1 MDIKQSLNDLFWI
14 ILRNTLGSRRFLSIR
29 YRTIFKK
36 DIDWENPKTLSE
48 KIQWMKV
55 YGYRPEY
62 TMMAD
67 KILVKDFVKAAIGE
81 EYVIP
86 TIGIWDSEEEIDFSA
101 LPDKFVLKANH
112 NSSGTIICT
121 DKSELD
127 IAGVKKNLR
136 RQLAQNYYKI
146 GHETAYRDIKR
157 RILAEPYL
165 HDEKTGE
172 LRDYKFFCFDGVVR
186 SVLVTSNRTEVLN
199 LDYFDADF
207 NHFPFKQGYENSKKV
222 LERPE
227 NFDLMKELA
236 SKLSAGIPF
245 VRVDLYEIN
254 GKVYFG
260 EMTFYHYNGFAP
272 FDPPEWDEIYGSWM
286 TLPEKDAN

>member
-1 MDIKQSLNDLFWI
+1 MSDTHNIKDLMWI
-14 ILRNTLGSRRFLSIR
+14 ILRRLLNSKQYLSLR
-29 YRTIFKK
+29 YRVIFKK
-36 DIDWENPKTLSE
+36 KIDWNNPKTLSE

-55 YGYRPEY
+55 YGFRPEY

-67 KILVKDFVKAAIGE
+67 KILVKDFVRSVIGD

-86 TIGIWDSEEEIDFSA
+86 TIGVWDSEKDIDFNT

-112 NSSGTIICT
+112 NSAGTIICT
-121 DKSELD
+121 NKRELD
-127 IAGVKKNLR
+127 IKNVRKNLHK
-136 RQLAQNYYKI
+136 QLKQNYYLF

-157 RILAEPYL
+157 RILSEPYM

-172 LRDYKFFCFDGVVR
+172 LRDYKFFCYDGIVKA
-186 SVLVTSNRTEVLN
+186 VLVTSNRTELLN
-199 LDYFDADF
+199 LDYFDSDF
-207 NHFPFKQGYENSKKV
+207 NHFPFKQGYENSNKT

-227 NFDLMKELA
+227 HFELMKNLA
-236 SKLSAGIPF
+236 SKLSSGIPY

-260 EMTFYHYNGFAP
+260 EMTFYHFNGFAP
-272 FDPPEWDEIYGSWM
+272 FDPPEWDEIFGSWM
-286 TLPEKDAN
+286 KLPTVQ

>member
-1 MDIKQSLNDLFWI
+1 MRIKEILIDCILGIMRQTLNSKLY
-14 ILRNTLGSRRFLSIR
+14 LSIR
-29 YRTIFKK
+29 YRIVFKQRL
-36 DIDWENPKTLSE
+36 DWQTPKTLSE
-48 KIQWMKV
+48 KIQWLKV

-67 KILVKDFVKAAIGE
+67 KILVKDFVAAVIGD

-86 TIGIWDSEEEIDFSA
+86 TIGIWDSEKEIDFNN

-121 DKSELD
+121 DKSKLD
-127 IAGVKKNLR
+127 IEGVKKNLH
-136 RQLAQNYYKI
+136 RQLKQNYYII
-146 GHETAYRDIKR
+146 GHETAYRDINR
-157 RILAEPYL
+157 RILAEPYM

-172 LRDYKFFCFDGVVR
+172 LRDYKFFCFDGIVK
-186 SVLVTSNRTEVLN
+186 SVLVTSNRTDVLN

-207 NHFPFKQGYENSKKV
+207 NHLPFKQGYENSKKR
-222 LERPE
+222 LDRPV
-227 NFDLMKELA
+227 NFELMKNLA

-272 FDPPEWDEIYGSWM
+272 FDPPAWDEIYGSWM
-286 TLPEKDAN
+286 TLPERNES

>member
-1 MDIKQSLNDLFWI
+1 MDIKQSLSDLFWI
-14 ILRNTLGSRRFLSIR
+14 ILRNTLNSKQFLSIR

-36 DIDWENPKTLSE
+36 DIDWRNPKTLSE

-67 KILVKDFVKAAIGE
+67 KILVKDYVKAVIGD

-86 TIGIWDSEEEIDFSA
+86 TIGIWDSEKEIDFNK
-101 LPDKFVLKANH
+101 LPEKFVLKANH

-121 DKSELD
+121 DKSKLD
-127 IAGVKKNLR
+127 IEGVKKNLH
-136 RQLAQNYYKI
+136 RQLKQNYYII
-146 GHETAYRDIKR
+146 GHETAYRDINR
-157 RILAEPYL
+157 RILAEPYM

-172 LRDYKFFCFDGVVR
+172 LRDYKFFCFDGIVK
-186 SVLVTSNRTEVLN
+186 SVLVTSNRTDVLN

-207 NHFPFKQGYENSKKV
+207 NHLPFKQGYENSKKQ
-222 LERPE
+222 LDRPV
-227 NFDLMKELA
+227 NFELMKNLA

-272 FDPPEWDEIYGSWM
+272 FDPPAWDEIYGSWM
-286 TLPEKDAN
+286 TLPERNES